1 LSDSVA
7 LVTVEDIAR
16 AYDFGAGHPLR
27 PERVLLT
34 YDNVRTLG
42 LIDRDNVR
50 EVPSRSAADE
60 EILAVHDSEFVKM
73 VRAIDAGR
81 ADERA
86 GLEFGLGT
94 PDDPIFE
101 GMHAASAAV
110 CGASIVAAE
119 LVANGNDGHSFNPAG
134 GLHHARRR
142 EASGFCIYN
151 DPAAAI
157 AKALE
162 LQPDWRVVYVDVDVH
177 HGDGV
182 QWIFYDE
189 PRVLTIS
196 FHQSGRY
203 LYPGTGFEDEIGS
216 GKASGTALNIPL
228 LPFTGEDDYLWALER
243 VLTAVGDAYRPQ
255 LLVTQL
261 GADTHHG
268 DPLANLGLTMTAYP
282 PMARLL
288 HEFAHRDAED
298 RWVAMGGG
306 GYQAETIVPK
316 VWTIHFAEMCGA
328 SDLIPPEWLEDR
340 APDDVS
346 QPHREEIERSVESVL
361 ETNLPRLSAVAGATT

>member
-1 LSDSVA
+1 MSDSVA

-16 AYDFGAGHPLR
+16 AYDFGASHPLR

-34 YDNVRTLG
+34 YDNVRNLG
-42 LIDRDNVR
+42 LIDRDDVR
-50 EVPSRSAADE
+50 EVPSRSANDE
-60 EILAVHDSEFVKM
+60 EILAVHDAEFVEM

-81 ADERA
+81 VDERA

-119 LVANGNDGHSFNPAG
+119 LVANGDYGHSFNPAG

-151 DPAAAI
+151 DPATAI

-203 LYPGTGFEDEIGS
+203 LYPGTGFEDEVGS
-216 GKASGTALNIPL
+216 GKANGTSLNVPL

-243 VLTAVGDAYRPQ
+243 VLTAVGDAFRPQ

-288 HEFAHRDAED
+288 HDFAHRSAED
-298 RWVAMGGG
+298 RWVALGGG

-328 SDLIPPEWLEDR
+328 SDSIPPDWLEDR
-340 APDDVS
+340 APNEVS
-346 QPHREEIERSVESVL
+346 RPHREEVERSVEAVL
-361 ETNLPRLSAVAGATT
+361 ETNLSRLSALAGATT